1 MAEKPTPKTQ
11 AEISSQFVIDRAL
24 PGVQKPPLVT
34 DEKNRGS
41 TRTRKED
48 RTGDIKIG
56 LYDIDDAIKYYF
68 DEVIRPR
75 VNDFDEDVSVPVLYG
90 SPERWVS
97 AQRGQYYRDQK
108 GKIMVP
114 LIMYRRTS
122 VGKDT
127 TMNFSKIDANNPK
140 LFYTFEKK
148 YSAQNR
154 YDNFS
159 ALQGVIPTRERY
171 SVVVPDYV
179 TIQYEGVIWTDYIE
193 QMNDL
198 IEAINYSQG
207 SYWGDPER
215 FKFRRSI
222 AEFSDS
228 TEVPTDGD
236 RIVKTTFNME
246 LHGYIIPDSLNKEL
260 SMTNP
265 NTQLENTVGQI
276 LFDEGG
282 DTNEDGTIPGTDT
295 TPGGSNANFVTS
307 TPGVQV
313 EETLDMA
320 LVFQYLDKRFSKLAN
335 NTAMTSNTATF
346 LTSSLATA
354 PSGFELNAT
363 NNNDFLVFVNGAY
376 VRPGLYSVA
385 EESGNT
391 IFTFTTSS
399 LGYDLES
406 DDEIIAYGKF
416 NA

>member
-11 AEISSQFVIDRAL
+11 RELSSEIAINAAL
-24 PGVQKPPLVT
+24 PSAQKPPSKET
-34 DEKNRGS
+34 NRGS

-48 RTGDIKIG
+48 RVGDIKIG

-75 VNDFDEDVSVPVLYG
+75 VTDFDEDVSVPVLYG

-127 TMNFSKIDANNPK
+127 SVNFSKIDANNPK

-148 YSAQNR
+148 YSPQNR

-159 ALQGVIPTRERY
+159 ALQGVVPIRERY

-215 FKFRRSI
+215 FKFRTSI
-222 AEFSDS
+222 AEFSDA

-260 SMTNP
+260 AMSNP

-276 LFDEGG
+276 LFDEG
-282 DTNEDGTIPGTDT
+282 DDIDSDAVLSGTDT
-295 TPGGSNANFVTS
+295 PTGGSANFVTS
-307 TPGVQV
+307 TPGTQV

-320 LVFQYLDKRFSKLAN
+320 LVFQYLDKRFSKLASG
-335 NTAMTSNTATF
+335 TDMTSNTATF
-346 LTSSLATA
+346 LTASLAVT
-354 PSGFELNAT
+354 PGGFDLNQT

-376 VRPGLYSVA
+376 VSPGLYSVA

>member
-11 AEISSQFVIDRAL
+11 RELSSEIAINAAL
-24 PGVQKPPLVT
+24 PGVQKPPSK
-34 DEKNRGS
+34 ESNRGS
-41 TRTRKED
+41 TRTRKND
-48 RTGDIKIG
+48 RVGDIKIG

-75 VNDFDEDVSVPVLYG
+75 VKDFDEDIQVPVLYG

-108 GKIMVP
+108 VKIMVP
-114 LIMYRRTS
+114 LIMYRRIS

-127 TMNFSKIDANNPK
+127 SVNFSKIDANNPK

-215 FKFRRSI
+215 FKFRTSI

>member
-1 MAEKPTPKTQ
+1 MAEKPTPKSQ
-11 AEISSQFVIDRAL
+11 LDISSQFVIDRAA
-24 PGVQKPPLVT
+24 PGAQKPPS
-34 DEKNRGS
+34 KQINRGS

-48 RTGDIKIG
+48 RVGDIKIG

-127 TMNFSKIDANNPK
+127 SVNFSKIDANNPK

-148 YSAQNR
+148 YSPQNR

-159 ALQGVIPTRERY
+159 ALQGVVPIRERY

-215 FKFRRSI
+215 FKFRTSI
-222 AEFSDS
+222 AEFSDA

-260 SMTNP
+260 AMSNP

-276 LFDEGG
+276 LFDEG
-282 DTNEDGTIPGTDT
+282 DDIDSSDVIQGTETAT
-295 TPGGSNANFVTS
+295 GGSNFVTS
-307 TPGVQV
+307 TPGATV
-313 EETLDMA
+313 EETLDMS

-335 NTAMTSNTATF
+335 NTAMTTNTATF
-346 LTSSLATA
+346 LTSSLAVA

>member
-1 MAEKPTPKTQ
+1 
-11 AEISSQFVIDRAL
+11 
-24 PGVQKPPLVT
+24 
-34 DEKNRGS
+34 
-41 TRTRKED
+41 
-48 RTGDIKIG
+48 
-56 LYDIDDAIKYYF
+56 
-68 DEVIRPR
+68 
-75 VNDFDEDVSVPVLYG
+75 
-90 SPERWVS
+90 
-97 AQRGQYYRDQK
+97 
-108 GKIMVP
+108 MVP

-207 SYWGDPER
+207 SFWGDPER
-215 FKFRRSI
+215 FKFRTSI

>member
-11 AEISSQFVIDRAL
+11 RELSSEIAINAAL
-24 PGVQKPPLVT
+24 PSAQKPPSKET
-34 DEKNRGS
+34 NRGS

-48 RTGDIKIG
+48 RVGDIKIG

-75 VNDFDEDVSVPVLYG
+75 VTDFDEDVSVPVLYG

-108 GKIMVP
+108 GKIIVP

-127 TMNFSKIDANNPK
+127 SVNFSKIDANNPK

-148 YSAQNR
+148 YSPQNR
-154 YDNFS
+154 YDNFA
-159 ALQGVIPTRERY
+159 ALQGVVPIRERY

-215 FKFRRSI
+215 FKFRTSI
-222 AEFSDS
+222 AEFSDA

-260 SMTNP
+260 AMSNP

-276 LFDEGG
+276 LFDEG
-282 DTNEDGTIPGTDT
+282 DDIDSDAVLSGTDT
-295 TPGGSNANFVTS
+295 PTGGSANFVSS
-307 TPGVQV
+307 TPGAQV

-320 LVFQYLDKRFSKLAN
+320 LVFQYLDKRFSKLASSSD
-335 NTAMTSNTATF
+335 MTIDTATF

-354 PSGFELNAT
+354 PSGFDLNQT
-363 NNNDFLVFVNGAY
+363 NQNDFLVFVNGAY
-376 VRPGLYSVA
+376 VTPGLYSVA

-391 IFTFTTSS
+391 IFTFTTAS
-399 LGYDLES
+399 LGYSLES
-406 DDEIIAYGKF
+406 DDEVIAYGKF

>member
-11 AEISSQFVIDRAL
+11 RELSSEIAINAAL
-24 PGVQKPPLVT
+24 PSAQKPPSKQT
-34 DEKNRGS
+34 NRGD
-41 TRTRKED
+41 TRTRKND
-48 RTGDIKIG
+48 RVGDIKIG

-75 VNDFDEDVSVPVLYG
+75 VTDFDEDVSVPVLYG

-108 GKIMVP
+108 GKIIVP

-127 TMNFSKIDANNPK
+127 SVNFSKIDANNPK

-148 YSAQNR
+148 YSPQNR

-159 ALQGVIPTRERY
+159 ALQGVVPIRERY

-215 FKFRRSI
+215 FKFRTSI
-222 AEFSDS
+222 AEFSDA

-260 SMTNP
+260 AMSNP

-276 LFDEGG
+276 LFDEG
-282 DTNEDGTIPGTDT
+282 DDIDSDAVLSGTDT
-295 TPGGSNANFVTS
+295 PTGGSANFVSS
-307 TPGVQV
+307 TPGAQV

-320 LVFQYLDKRFSKLAN
+320 LVFQYLDKRFSKLASSSD
-335 NTAMTSNTATF
+335 MTIDTATF

-354 PSGFELNAT
+354 PSGFDLNQT
-363 NNNDFLVFVNGAY
+363 NQNDFLVFVNGAY
-376 VRPGLYSVA
+376 VTPGLYSVT

-391 IFTFTTSS
+391 IFTFTTAS
-399 LGYDLES
+399 LGYSLES
-406 DDEIIAYGKF
+406 DDEVIAYGKF

>member
-1 MAEKPTPKTQ
+1 MAEKPTPKSQ
-11 AEISSQFVIDRAL
+11 LDISSQFVIDRAA
-24 PGVQKPPLVT
+24 PGAQKPPS
-34 DEKNRGS
+34 KQINRGS

-48 RTGDIKIG
+48 RVGDIKIG

-114 LIMYRRTS
+114 LIMYRRIS

-127 TMNFSKIDANNPK
+127 SVNFSKIDANNPK

-148 YSAQNR
+148 YSPQNR
-154 YDNFS
+154 YDNFA
-159 ALQGVIPTRERY
+159 ALQGVVPIRERY

-215 FKFRRSI
+215 FKFRTSI

-260 SMTNP
+260 AMSNP

-276 LFDEGG
+276 LFDEG
-282 DTNEDGTIPGTDT
+282 DDIDSSDVIQGTETAT
-295 TPGGSNANFVTS
+295 GGSNFVTS
-307 TPGVQV
+307 TPGATV
-313 EETLDMA
+313 EETLDMS

-335 NTAMTSNTATF
+335 NTAMTTNTATF
-346 LTSSLATA
+346 LTSSLAVA
-354 PSGFELNAT
+354 PNGFELNAT